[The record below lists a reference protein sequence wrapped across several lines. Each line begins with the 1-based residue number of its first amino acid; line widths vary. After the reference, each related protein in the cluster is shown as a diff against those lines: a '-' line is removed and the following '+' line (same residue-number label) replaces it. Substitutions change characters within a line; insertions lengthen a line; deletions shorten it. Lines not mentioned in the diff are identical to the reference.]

1 MKSAPV
7 DAAHDAKALIEWCRK
22 EIKIDNELNSQ
33 RIPVSPMGVWKS
45 RVADEKSRD
54 IFFVAAARSIGIP
67 AWIDEVTG
75 KVQYASDGLSPQDV
89 NFETSQ
95 STQPRTGMLKAS
107 YTPIRSL
114 SDPKYYSHF
123 TISKFKNGTFQLLN
137 YDEGDVDMGGGA
149 TWSNLL
155 KTE

>member
-1 MKSAPV
+1 
-7 DAAHDAKALIEWCRK
+7 
-22 EIKIDNELNSQ
+22 
-33 RIPVSPMGVWKS
+33 MGVWKS

-95 STQPRTGMLKAS
+95 STQPRTGMLTAS
-107 YTPIRSL
+107 YPPFFIRS
-114 SDPKYYSHF
+114 
-123 TISKFKNGTFQLLN
+123 
-137 YDEGDVDMGGGA
+137 
-149 TWSNLL
+149 
-155 KTE
+155 